1 MPCYLSST
9 QSHWFRSP
17 LASLRSLTNTENF
30 PLAQRLILIDGDMMI
45 RQNMDELFHMPL
57 PADRIACC
65 HACVCNLDKSSWA
78 PEDW

>member
-1 MPCYLSST
+1 MPHLLPFT
-9 QSHWFRSP
+9 QSHYAGHVSP
-17 LASLRSLTNTENF
+17 SLPSLTNTDT
-30 PLAQRLILIDGDMMI
+30 LALQRLILIDGDMMI